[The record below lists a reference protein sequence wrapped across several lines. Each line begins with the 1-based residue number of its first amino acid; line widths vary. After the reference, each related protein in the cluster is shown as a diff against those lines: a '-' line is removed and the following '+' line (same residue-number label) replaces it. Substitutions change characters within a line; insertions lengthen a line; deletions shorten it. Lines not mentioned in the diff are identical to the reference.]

1 MNRTMI
7 TATNTMGQ
15 LQHKMDM
22 IGHNISNIQTT
33 GYKRKESYFNDL
45 LVQEFNNQLQ
55 RNEVGRL
62 TPIGIR
68 QGTGARISQ
77 SQLVLSQGS
86 LKITDRSLDVALEKE
101 DLFFRVRVADDKGES
116 TRYTRD
122 GAFYLTPVSNNPD
135 QMMLV
140 TGKGYPVL
148 DEFDN
153 PIVISNNMKN
163 VTFSKEGQMKA
174 VMDNGTVE
182 TFNLGIQSIKK
193 PQFLEQIGE
202 NLLGLPANFDQLGIE
217 RGDIMTPLDGG
228 LRQEISLRQGALES
242 SNVDLS
248 KEMTDL
254 TNVQRQYQFNAR
266 SVSMADQM
274 LGLINGI
281 R

>member
-7 TATNTMGQ
+7 TATNTLGQ

-45 LVQEFNNQLQ
+45 LVQEFNNQKQ
-55 RNEVGRL
+55 RNEIGRL
-62 TPIGIR
+62 TPLGIR

-77 SQLVLSQGS
+77 SQLVLTQGS
-86 LKITDRSLDVALEKE
+86 IKNTERSLDVALEKE
-101 DLFFRVRVADDKGES
+101 DLFFKVRVADDQGEN

-122 GAFYLTPVSNNPD
+122 GAFYLSPVSNNPE

-148 DEFDN
+148 DEFNN
-153 PIVISNNMKN
+153 PIVISGSIENL
-163 VTFSKEGQMKA
+163 TFSKEGQLKA
-174 VMDNGTVE
+174 ETDNGAVQ
-182 TFNLGIQSIKK
+182 TFNLGMISIKK

-202 NLLGLPANFDQLGIE
+202 NLLGLPANFDDLGIDQE
-217 RGDIMTPLDGG
+217 DIMTALEGG
-228 LRQEISLRQGALES
+228 LRQDISMRQGALEN

-254 TNVQRQYQFNAR
+254 MNVQRQYQFNAK
-266 SVSMADQM
+266 SVTMADQM

>member
-7 TATNTMGQ
+7 TATNTLGQ

-22 IGHNISNIQTT
+22 ISNNISNIDTN
-33 GYKRKESYFNDL
+33 GFKRKESYFNDL
-45 LVQEFNNQLQ
+45 LVQAFNNQRQ
-55 RNEVGRL
+55 ENETGRL
-62 TPIGIR
+62 TPLGIR

-77 SQLVLSQGS
+77 SQLVLTQGNI
-86 LKITDRSLDVALEKE
+86 KNTERNLDVALERE
-101 DLFFRVRVADDKGES
+101 DLFFRVRVADNNGENV
-116 TRYTRD
+116 RFTRD
-122 GAFYLTPVSNNPD
+122 GAFYLTPVSNNPE

-148 DEFDN
+148 DENDA
-153 PIVISNNMKN
+153 PIVINGRANNL
-163 VTFSKEGQMKA
+163 TFSKEGQLQ
-174 VMDNGTVE
+174 VQTDNNGTQ
-182 TFNLGIQSIKK
+182 TFNLGIVSVKK

-202 NLLGLPANFDQLGIE
+202 NLLGMPANIDQLGIE
-217 RGDIMTPLDGG
+217 EEDIMTALNGG
-228 LRQEISLRQGALES
+228 LRDDISLRQGALES

-254 TNVQRQYQFNAR
+254 MNVQRQYQFNSR
-266 SVSMADQM
+266 SVTMADQM